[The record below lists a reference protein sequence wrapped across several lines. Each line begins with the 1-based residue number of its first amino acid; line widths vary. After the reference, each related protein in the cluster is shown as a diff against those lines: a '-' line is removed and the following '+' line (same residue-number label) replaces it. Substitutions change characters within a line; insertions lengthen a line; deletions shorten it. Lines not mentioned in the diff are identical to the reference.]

1 MMGGLNRVQPC
12 CFCGQLDCNGML
24 CLLNDAQSRFN
35 VVKSFQAQLR
45 QYQIPPVPAPKPSLL
60 QAGIKVEDLVG
71 WRIWGLTLT
80 GMLKSY
86 ARLNVWLPGEIMEG
100 VPGDYDSK
108 GVWAFRERG
117 PAEAKLHA
125 NPAHVLG
132 RVKLWGQV
140 VEHQDGF
147 RAQFARIV
155 ALDAVNLPGQ
165 YPWSLENERAL
176 AWLRKTY
183 GVPGE
188 E

>member
-1 MMGGLNRVQPC
+1 MMRGLNRVQPC
-12 CFCGQLDCNGML
+12 CFCGQLDCNGIL
-24 CLLNDAQSRFN
+24 CSLNHAQSMFN
-35 VVKSFQAQLR
+35 AVKSH
-45 QYQIPPVPAPKPSLL
+45 QIPTAPAPKPPLL
-60 QAGIKVEDLVG
+60 QVGIKVEDLVG

-86 ARLNVWLPGEIMEG
+86 ARLNVWLPGEIMGG

-117 PAEAKLHA
+117 PAETKLHA

-165 YPWSLENERAL
+165 YPWNLETERAL